1 MKTTIK
7 ELKSL
12 ISFSNST
19 ILVTAPDLV
28 QACMSYRPDVDH
40 VAVATM
46 VIENK
51 QCKAVSELEPIP
63 SPCFT
68 KIEEVRYG
76 LKN

>member
-1 MKTTIK
+1 
-7 ELKSL
+7 
-12 ISFSNST
+12 
-19 ILVTAPDLV
+19 
-28 QACMSYRPDVDH
+28 MSYRPDVDH

-51 QCKAVSELEPIP
+51 QCKAISEVEPIP

-68 KIEEVRYG
+68 KIDEVRYG

>member
-1 MKTTIK
+1 
-7 ELKSL
+7 
-12 ISFSNST
+12 
-19 ILVTAPDLV
+19 
-28 QACMSYRPDVDH
+28 MSYRPDVDH

-51 QCKAVSELEPIP
+51 QCKAISEVEPIP

>member
-1 MKTTIK
+1 MKVTMK

-12 ISFSNST
+12 ISFSTST

-51 QCKAVSELEPIP
+51 QCKAISELEPIP